1 MGKPSSEQLDPSD
14 AVFVDIM
21 HTSANSQDHGVVGPV
36 GHREEV
42 IKIICLVLDL
52 YTPYNMFLV
61 NLLSIFM

>member
-42 IKIICLVLDL
+42 IKIICLGVRSL
-52 YTPYNMFLV
+52 YSLFLV

>member
-52 YTPYNMFLV
+52 YTPY
-61 NLLSIFM
+61 S